1 MKSDSFAGGK
11 VPTEYFGLLTRHVIG
26 KKLLLDR
33 LSLELFY
40 GRHFEH
46 STFNLVPF
54 QSAKPRVIFNLSR
67 SINAQSF
74 RRIRTQ

>member
-11 VPTEYFGLLTRHVIG
+11 VPAEYFRLLTRHVIG

-33 LSLELFY
+33 LSLELFH
-40 GRHFEH
+40 GRHLEH

-54 QSAKPRVIFNLSR
+54 QSTEPRVVFNLSR

-74 RRIRTQ
+74 